1 MGSLNAIPYWQV
13 NVPEHERTEDCPD
26 FLCNL
31 SPKDVGIIGTPDSEY
46 HVATWEEV
54 RQIIRD
60 NRLDAFRR
68 VPSHLRRYLGY
79 TSKLRQ
85 DYGSVM
91 NFILTQRL
99 HWDTPVVAKGKPFE
113 LEGDVKILQ
122 NDWPYGID
130 KRIVHL
136 VVWTKFDL
144 EEDPVTTDLT
154 DKARAEIE
162 TYCQRKF
169 GGKLSRD
176 QVLVLAPPFLVASR
190 LR

>member
-1 MGSLNAIPYWQV
+1 MGSLNALPYWQV
-13 NVPEHERTEDCPD
+13 NVPENERTEVCPD

-31 SPKDVGIIGTPDSEY
+31 SLKDIGIIGTPDSEY

-54 RQIIRD
+54 QQIVRD

-68 VPSHLRRYLGY
+68 VPSQLRRYLGY

-99 HWDTPVVAKGKPFE
+99 HWEMPLVSKGKPFE
-113 LEGDVKILQ
+113 FEEDVKILQ

-162 TYCQRKF
+162 TYMQQKF
-169 GGKLSRD
+169 GGRLSRD
-176 QVLVLAPPFLVASR
+176 QVHDIPSFPMTLR